1 MVSSSLRSSLALMKC
16 FTIAILA
23 GSGEYRLWGGSP
35 CFLTPSLLPLTL
47 GALGL
52 YSLTSSK
59 TSGLSFISL
68 VLQFPAQPLPGFTLS
83 LGLFMPPATC
93 KHAMG
98 GWHL

>member
-1 MVSSSLRSSLALMKC
+1 MKC

-23 GSGEYRLWGGSP
+23 GSGESRLWGGSS
-35 CFLTPSLLPLTL
+35 CFPTPSLSPLTL

-52 YSLTSSK
+52 YSLTS
-59 TSGLSFISL
+59 GLSFISL
-68 VLQFPAQPLPGFTLS
+68 GLQFPAQPLPGFTLS

-93 KHAMG
+93 KHATG